1 MSDVVGTCTDCI
13 ISVPN
18 AKPLSLKYSMEVV
31 QGTNLV
37 LQNRG
42 TAHGY
47 YPSNLQSVQRME
59 LAAGATYSPGTAIDS
74 LLIATDIAV
83 QVTIV
88 RGTIST
94 VFVVNT
100 MLFLDDTSITN
111 FMVSNPGATT
121 PTPGPTAN
129 LFICY
134 TSQ

>member
-1 MSDVVGTCTDCI
+1 MSEVVGTCADCI

-59 LAAGATYSPGTAIDS
+59 LAAAATYSPGVAPDS
-74 LLIATDIAV
+74 LLITTDSPV
-83 QVTIV
+83 QVTVV
-88 RGTIST
+88 RGTVST
-94 VFVVNT
+94 VFNVNS

-111 FMVSNPGATT
+111 FMVSNAGTT
-121 PTPGPTAN
+121 TAN